1 MRTAILDPF
10 SGIAGD
16 MTLGALLGVG
26 LDPEWLRSLPA
37 RLGLADVTV
46 DIREVL
52 RGELVCWKVDFAI
65 PPQPHGRH
73 IAQIRQLVA
82 QSGAPDRVRSR
93 ADAAFAAIATAEGE
107 IHGMPAEEVHL
118 HEVGAVDA
126 ILDIVGVIWGLDVL
140 GVEDVRCGA
149 LRIGDGTVRAAH
161 GLLPVPAPATLKLLE
176 GHAVRPGPEGAGEL
190 VTPTGAALVRV
201 LSSGPPPAEYVPRRS
216 GYGAG
221 TRDFP
226 GRANALRL
234 ILADVEAPRLPDAG
248 ERERV
253 VVLACDVDDMS
264 PEYLAGV
271 VDRARDDGALDV
283 VLLDATMK
291 KGRRGTRVEVLCRPE
306 DAGRFE
312 VLLLSETSTIGVRR
326 SDVSRVALARTQAE
340 VDVLGHAVRVK
351 SVVLPGGGTR
361 AKPEFDDVQRVALAT
376 GRRPADIYQLALGA
390 AERLQGARVPEASPV
405 DRTGLPRSSQEIS
418 DGSVR

>member
-1 MRTAILDPF
+1 MRIAIFDPF

-26 LDPEWLRSLPA
+26 LDPVWLRELPR
-37 RLGLADVTV
+37 RLGLDDVTV
-46 DIREVL
+46 EIREVL

-73 IAQIRQLVA
+73 IAQIRELVA
-82 QSGAPDRVRSR
+82 RSGAPEPVRLR
-93 ADAAFAAIATAEGE
+93 ADAAFMAIATAEGE

-126 ILDIVGVIWGLDVL
+126 ILDVVGVIWGLQTL

-149 LRIGDGTVRAAH
+149 LRTGDGTVRAAH

-201 LSSGPPPAEYVPRRS
+201 LSSGPPPEEYVPVAS

-221 TRDFP
+221 TKDFP
-226 GRANALRL
+226 GRANALRI
-234 ILADVEAPRLPDAG
+234 ILADAIDPNAG
-248 ERERV
+248 ETGRHEPV

-264 PEYLAGV
+264 PEYLAAMV
-271 VDRARDDGALDV
+271 ERARERGALDV
-283 VLLDATMK
+283 VLLSASMK
-291 KGRRGTRVEVLCRPE
+291 KGRQGTRIEVLCTPP
-306 DAGRFE
+306 DAQRFE
-312 VLLLSETSTIGVRR
+312 TMLLTETTTIGVRR
-326 SDVSRVALARTQAE
+326 SDMRRIALPRRIVET
-340 VDVLGHAVRVK
+340 DVLGHSVRVK
-351 SVVLPGGGTR
+351 VAVLPDGTTR
-361 AKPEFDDVQRVALAT
+361 AKPEFDDVERIALAT

-390 AERLQGARVPEASPV
+390 AERA
-405 DRTGLPRSSQEIS
+405 
-418 DGSVR
+418 